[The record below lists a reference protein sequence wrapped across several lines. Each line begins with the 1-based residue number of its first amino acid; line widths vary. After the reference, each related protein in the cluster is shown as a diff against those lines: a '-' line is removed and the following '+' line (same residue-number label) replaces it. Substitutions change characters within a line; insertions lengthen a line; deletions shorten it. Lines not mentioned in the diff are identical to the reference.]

1 MFTYEATEFDLLGF
15 LLVIFAS
22 FSRYLQQFIKQF
34 NLLVEIKL
42 FPAAYLL
49 RSLLQE
55 VFCIIFVFEKSL
67 KGF

>member
-42 FPAAYLL
+42 FQAAYLL
-49 RSLLQE
+49 RSLL
-55 VFCIIFVFEKSL
+55 
-67 KGF
+67 

>member
-1 MFTYEATEFDLLGF
+1 MISGGLGMFTYEATEFDLLGF

-42 FPAAYLL
+42 FQAAYLL
-49 RSLLQE
+49 RSLL
-55 VFCIIFVFEKSL
+55 
-67 KGF
+67 